1 MKIGIYTLPLHGNYG
16 GNLQAYALMKVLRD
30 MGHEPWLI
38 NRRGK
43 QISKSRIAPELAKQL
58 IKKFV
63 LRRPGITIGA
73 GIFND
78 KDRQRIERHARRFI
92 ATEIQPQTKPFK
104 SARQLRSEIRHYN
117 FDAIIVGSD
126 QVWRPRYAPDIKES
140 FLAFLR
146 PADGIRRISYAP
158 SFGTHEWEYSAK
170 QQATCSELLKSF
182 DAVSVREASAVD
194 LCRDRLG
201 VAASHVIDPTML
213 LGAEDYGNLLSK
225 HPLTGRASRQRLLVY
240 VLDEDPSKRQA
251 IDFISDALNLEIT
264 RANAIA
270 SDGTAA
276 PVEEWLTGFRDS
288 EFVVTDS
295 FHACVFAILFRKPFI
310 AYGNA
315 RRGLARFESLLAMF
329 SLGDRLVSS
338 PEQVTYQL
346 VKSDINWSHVNSVLE
361 ELRFRARA
369 FLTSALST
377 GQGAMNPNLQAHDQT
392 PKSDTAS

>member
-38 NRRGK
+38 HRRAK
-43 QISKSRIAPELAKQL
+43 PIAKSRIAPELAKQL

-63 LRRPGITIGA
+63 LRRPGVIIGS

-78 KDRQRIERHARRFI
+78 KDRQRIEKNARRFI
-92 ATEIQPQTKPFK
+92 AKEIQPQTKPFR
-104 SARQLRSEIRHYN
+104 STRQLRTEIPHYN

-126 QVWRPRYAPDIKES
+126 QVWRPRYAPAIRES

-146 PADGIRRISYAP
+146 PGDGIKRISYAP
-158 SFGTHEWEYSAK
+158 SFGTDEWEYSAE
-170 QQATCSELLKSF
+170 QQATCSKLLESF

-213 LGAEDYGNLLSK
+213 LEAEDYGNLLPK
-225 HPLTGRASRQRLLVY
+225 RPLTGRASRPRLLVY
-240 VLDEDPSKRQA
+240 VLDEDPFKRQA
-251 IDFISDALNLEIT
+251 IDFISNALNLEIT
-264 RANAIA
+264 RANAVA
-270 SDGTAA
+270 ADGTAA

-329 SLGDRLVSS
+329 SLQDRLVSS

-346 VKSDINWSHVNSVLE
+346 LKSHINWSHVNSVLE
-361 ELRFRARA
+361 ELRFRART
-369 FLTSALST
+369 FLISALST
-377 GQGAMNPNLQAHDQT
+377 GQGAMSHNLKAHDQI
-392 PKSDTAS
+392 PKSDTAA